1 MLSPRLPP
9 WLEIS
14 DRTLPGASASPG
26 LIRESATDSPE
37 EPPRFPHGFYE
48 AAFYIDGAF
57 DKLAPRA
64 FRDLLFRAL
73 KTIRAGRRLSSWIVL
88 PTHLAPWMTRSKRGS
103 ARTWTGPMLRPPIPT
118 IGEYARTLAA
128 SVRWLEADDAA
139 RLRPAYMS
147 VEDVGVRVADNL
159 SVIDPFPLLHLPN
172 PNVPVALAD
181 FCLRGFAITR
191 FLAVLLDAS
200 IAAGSVRVPW
210 HLPLGVKVLM
220 ERVVMFCLVMFGLVL
235 RSRSRG

>member
-1 MLSPRLPP
+1 MFATAIASSQFRPIGGSHAIAGFGRCVAQYATASFFDALPSLL
-9 WLEIS
+9 WA
-14 DRTLPGASASPG
+14 RAYAVAWRRGAG
-26 LIRESATDSPE
+26 EQT
-37 EPPRFPHGFYE
+37 F
-48 AAFYIDGAF
+48 
-57 DKLAPRA
+57 LAPT
-64 FRDLLFRAL
+64 L
-73 KTIRAGRRLSSWIVL
+73 
-88 PTHLAPWMTRSKRGS
+88 
-103 ARTWTGPMLRPPIPT
+103 
-118 IGEYARTLAA
+118 LAA

-147 VEDVGVRVADNL
+147 VEDVGVRVEDNL

-181 FCLRGFAITR
+181 FGLRGFAITR

>member
-1 MLSPRLPP
+1 MSGPRKGSSAPSPLLALNARPIARL
-9 WLEIS
+9 
-14 DRTLPGASASPG
+14 
-26 LIRESATDSPE
+26 
-37 EPPRFPHGFYE
+37 
-48 AAFYIDGAF
+48 
-57 DKLAPRA
+57 LA
-64 FRDLLFRAL
+64 
-73 KTIRAGRRLSSWIVL
+73 
-88 PTHLAPWMTRSKRGS
+88 
-103 ARTWTGPMLRPPIPT
+103 WTGRYR
-118 IGEYARTLAA
+118 GRYARTLAA
-128 SVRWLEADDAA
+128 SVRWLETDDAA

-172 PNVPVALAD
+172 PNVPVAVAD
-181 FCLRGFAITR
+181 FGPRRFAITR

>member
-1 MLSPRLPP
+1 MQGASYNFYVDPGLALCSPRRLHHRNFDRLGEAMRLLALVVALLSMLLLPSSTRCHLSFGRVLDAVA
-9 WLEIS
+9 WRRGAGEQTFLA
-14 DRTLPGASASPG
+14 RTL
-26 LIRESATDSPE
+26 
-37 EPPRFPHGFYE
+37 
-48 AAFYIDGAF
+48 
-57 DKLAPRA
+57 
-64 FRDLLFRAL
+64 
-73 KTIRAGRRLSSWIVL
+73 
-88 PTHLAPWMTRSKRGS
+88 
-103 ARTWTGPMLRPPIPT
+103 
-118 IGEYARTLAA
+118 LAA

-147 VEDVGVRVADNL
+147 VEDVWIRIADNL

-172 PNVPVALAD
+172 PNVPVAVAD
-181 FCLRGFAITR
+181 FGLRGFAITR